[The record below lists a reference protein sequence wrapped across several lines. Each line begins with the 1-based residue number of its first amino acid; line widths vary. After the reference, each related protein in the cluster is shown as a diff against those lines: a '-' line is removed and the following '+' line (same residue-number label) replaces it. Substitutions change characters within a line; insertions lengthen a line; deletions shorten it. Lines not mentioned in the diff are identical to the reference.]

1 VLPESPDAERAVL
14 GAIMIDPACLSV
26 VGEYLRPEHFYVEKN
41 RVIYKAMLDLDN
53 EGKES
58 DSVTLT
64 EHLRQHG
71 TLDAVGSVPYIVGLM
86 EENPGA
92 YLAEQHAEIVVE
104 KARLRAL
111 VQYGQAIA
119 ARAQSGESAVDV
131 MGAAEQ
137 TLSQLEAEASGVAPL
152 TRQYADEAEAILN
165 EEMGGYVQTG
175 FYALDRMMGGL
186 KGVVVLAARPSTG
199 KSSLARDILR
209 NMRKAGKKAAL
220 LSPDQSGADIL
231 RMEASLA
238 SGINLTRIKSRL
250 YTLEEADKWRRHL
263 HAIRDLLPSVTLLDD
278 RPLTLPSLVSRT
290 RSAIRWGAELV
301 VVDYM
306 QLVDVPGL
314 RPSEEYAAV
323 TGVSKAIKRL
333 TRESGVPVLML
344 AQLNRN
350 NEARQNPRPIMSDLR
365 SSGQIEQDADA
376 ILFLY
381 KPDMVSPDA
390 IQPVDVIVA
399 KQKDGPTG
407 VVQLMFK
414 REFSTFVEI

>member
-1 VLPESPDAERAVL
+1 MLPESPDAERAVL
-14 GAIMIDPACLSV
+14 GSIIIDPSCLAV
-26 VGEYLRPEHFYVEKN
+26 VSEYLRPEHFYVEKN

-53 EGKES
+53 EGKEP
-58 DSVTLT
+58 DSVTIT
-64 EHLRQHG
+64 EYLRQHG
-71 TLDAVGSVPYIVGLM
+71 TLDSVGSIPYIVGLM

-104 KARLRAL
+104 KARLRVL
-111 VQYGQAIA
+111 VQYGQTVAS
-119 ARAQSGESAVDV
+119 RALSGESAVDV

-137 TLSQLEAEASGVAPL
+137 ILAELEAESSGVAPL
-152 TRQYADEAEAILN
+152 TRQYADEAETILN

-175 FYALDRMMGGL
+175 FYALDRMLGGL

-220 LSPDQSGADIL
+220 LTPDQSGADIL

-263 HAIRDLLPSVTLLDD
+263 HQIRDLLPSITGLDD
-278 RPLTLPSLVSRT
+278 RPLTLPSMISRI
-290 RSAIRWGAELV
+290 RSAIRWGADLV

-323 TGVSKAIKRL
+323 TAVSKAVKRMA
-333 TRESGVPVLML
+333 RESGVPILML

-350 NEARQNPRPIMSDLR
+350 NEGRSNPRPIMSDLR

-381 KPDMVSPDA
+381 KPDLVSADA

-414 REFSTFVEI
+414 REFSTFVGL